1 MGGKYE
7 VRGRSKFSD
16 VWRLAEYPN
25 NVFMFLFY
33 AIKALILFDEVVIR
47 KNRWEWIIWLVL

>member
-1 MGGKYE
+1 MVGRYE

-25 NVFMFLFY
+25 NVFMFLLY
-33 AIKALILFDEVVIR
+33 SVKALILFDEVVIH
-47 KNRWEWIIWLVL
+47 KNDLE

>member
-1 MGGKYE
+1 MGGRYE

-25 NVFMFLFY
+25 NVFMFLLY
-33 AIKALILFDEVVIR
+33 AVKALILFDEVIIR
-47 KNRWEWIIWLVL
+47 KNGRFD